1 MVITCDDELHQEEM
15 PTSRT
20 LLPPRILNA
29 SRVILHPP
37 TGTSNK
43 GEVKIVHLKQ
53 LLQRLPILRAQ
64 VKAGKTVENFLNEI
78 RQLSIHCIM
87 QNNFRENIQQF
98 TQISIKMSV
107 IFASSDNSKTSE
119 TEMLRLNIEDKI
131 DLPKG
136 DKPDILF

>member
-1 MVITCDDELHQEEM
+1 
-15 PTSRT
+15 
-20 LLPPRILNA
+20 
-29 SRVILHPP
+29 
-37 TGTSNK
+37 
-43 GEVKIVHLKQ
+43 
-53 LLQRLPILRAQ
+53 
-64 VKAGKTVENFLNEI
+64 
-78 RQLSIHCIM
+78 M